1 MRDPVRVT
9 LENDDA
15 ERTVRIHDDEG
26 ELSVDDATVR
36 FDVSGVT
43 PRGSE
48 TSTETDADE
57 SDVGVDGAA
66 GDGAADDGDGSGEE
80 SDAESDPRYI
90 APADEIP
97 ANGTLR
103 FEALDGRYGVEGIL
117 QRDDGTVLAWENSC
131 PHKPEVRLD
140 KGFGALVNDGQ
151 IVCHKHGAR
160 FNCDDGFCTRGP
172 CRGSVLDAI
181 EVEVRDGAVFLTDER
196 FEGGH
201 CLDI

>member
-9 LENDDA
+9 VENDDA

-43 PRGSE
+43 PDGSE
-48 TSTETDADE
+48 TETDEDG
-57 SDVGVDGAA
+57 SDVDVGGEQ
-66 GDGAADDGDGSGEE
+66 DDGDGVDDGSEVE
-80 SDAESDPRYI
+80 NDPRYI

-117 QRDDGTVLAWENSC
+117 QRNDGTVLAWENSC

-196 FEGGH
+196 FEAGH

>member
-43 PRGSE
+43 PEGSE
-48 TSTETDADE
+48 TETDDEADE
-57 SDVGVDGAA
+57 
-66 GDGAADDGDGSGEE
+66 DGSGVDEDE
-80 SDAESDPRYI
+80 SEADVDGEADERSDVESDPRYI
-90 APADEIP
+90 APAGEIP

-117 QRDDGTVLAWENSC
+117 QRNDGTVLAWENSC

>member
-9 LENDDA
+9 LENDDE

-36 FDVSGVT
+36 FELSGVT
-43 PRGSE
+43 AAGGETDDGVDEDGSE
-48 TSTETDADE
+48 AD
-57 SDVGVDGAA
+57 SDGGQ
-66 GDGAADDGDGSGEE
+66 DDGDTVEAGS
-80 SDAESDPRYI
+80 DVANDPQYI
-90 APADEIP
+90 APVDEIP

-117 QRDDGTVLAWENSC
+117 QRNDGTVLAWENSC
-131 PHKPEVRLD
+131 PHEPEVRLD
-140 KGFGALVNDGQ
+140 KGFGALVNDDQ

-160 FNCDDGFCTRGP
+160 FDCDDGFCTRGP

-181 EVEVRDGAVFLTDER
+181 EVEVRDEAVFLADER
-196 FEGGH
+196 FEAGH
-201 CLDI
+201 CLDL